1 MDCKGV
7 SMIFLSPVMIDI
19 IEWNDNDPRIH
30 NKPNCRYKDKR
41 TALDIVVQFVKK
53 GMVDVE

>member
-1 MDCKGV
+1 
-7 SMIFLSPVMIDI
+7 MIFLSPVMIDI